1 MLKKKSEER
10 GKIFFNSDEYKIQMI
25 SDKDFKFKKKISL
38 QSYYLIEEFM
48 VLANSVI
55 GNFLKKN
62 KIKSLFRNHEKPS
75 KEKIN
80 NLKKI
85 INDSNINFSSNFQR
99 QNDFNN
105 FLKKIK
111 KENLFFFNEILLRSQ
126 SKAYYHENNKGHF
139 GLSINDYVHFTS
151 PIRRYSDLVVHRS
164 VINAYFEKEKKNN
177 VMIFDHLNI
186 QEKKADYIERRIME
200 RACSVYLKKISRYE
214 FVGFVDAIESFGVFI
229 KAIDYPF
236 SGLARFRSHNF
247 RSNSKSKDNFFKV
260 GQLVKF
266 KIKKN
271 NVYSGK
277 ILLDK
282 IKVIENEK
290 F

>member
-55 GNFLKKN
+55 GNFLKK
-62 KIKSLFRNHEKPS
+62 IKLNHYLEITKNHLR
-75 KEKIN
+75 KKIN

-111 KENLFFFNEILLRSQ
+111 KENLFFF
-126 SKAYYHENNKGHF
+126 
-139 GLSINDYVHFTS
+139 
-151 PIRRYSDLVVHRS
+151 
-164 VINAYFEKEKKNN
+164 
-177 VMIFDHLNI
+177 
-186 QEKKADYIERRIME
+186 
-200 RACSVYLKKISRYE
+200 
-214 FVGFVDAIESFGVFI
+214 
-229 KAIDYPF
+229 
-236 SGLARFRSHNF
+236 
-247 RSNSKSKDNFFKV
+247 
-260 GQLVKF
+260 
-266 KIKKN
+266 
-271 NVYSGK
+271 
-277 ILLDK
+277 
-282 IKVIENEK
+282 
-290 F
+290 